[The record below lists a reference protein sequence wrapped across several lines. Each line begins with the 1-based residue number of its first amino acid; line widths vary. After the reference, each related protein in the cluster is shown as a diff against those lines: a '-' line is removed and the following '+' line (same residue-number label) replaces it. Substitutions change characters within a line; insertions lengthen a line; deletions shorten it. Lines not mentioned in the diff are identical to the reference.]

1 MVCISEY
8 GARWKWLK
16 PQGQRYGL
24 TNIWCLQL
32 VPLAVLRK
40 GVGEALLW
48 LKAAQDQD
56 KGRGH
61 LLTIP
66 VTALG
71 RQGSPW
77 QIPRYWELAA

>member
-1 MVCISEY
+1 MVEAS
-8 GARWKWLK
+8 GAGVWPHKYLV
-16 PQGQRYGL
+16 PA
-24 TNIWCLQL
+24 

-48 LKAAQDQD
+48 IKAAQDQD

-66 VTALG
+66 ITALG

-77 QIPRYWELAA
+77 QIPR